1 MKINSYFP
9 LVSCPRFLCSSR
21 LLQEDKKKVGPRV
34 LSPPDA
40 SGLHRAYWQTI
51 LHV

>member
-9 LVSCPRFLCSSR
+9 LTSCPRFLCSSR
-21 LLQEDKKKVGPRV
+21 LLQEDKKKRKKKVGPRI

-40 SGLHRAYWQTI
+40 LGLRRTY
-51 LHV
+51 